1 MTTSCFSRCC
11 LSNIPVSPI
20 LTTCCDQIR
29 LKSKKLHNGISLL
42 GDIFGVLGSS
52 TIIAKASLN
61 SGRQDSLTRLTSLEN
76 ACGLALGLNNCVDTA
91 TLLSQL
97 LTGAMFYE
105 VDSSTGSFKVVT
117 KSIQKSNGEIEV
129 TSSRLL
135 RSPLAIASKVT
146 RLAAKA
152 TGNVCCFS
160 NLKLVNLGKH
170 AKGLGSIAT
179 GLSAISSACG
189 AADDVVSI
197 VSALRST
204 DLEPSV
210 ENFIQRRLTLRE
222 KIYSFLCNCVDLVA
236 DILCL
241 FVAFAPALLGPQ
253 SAIII
258 GSFWMMSSVLNFVQD
273 FISL

>member
-1 MTTSCFSRCC
+1 M
-11 LSNIPVSPI
+11 
-20 LTTCCDQIR
+20 
-29 LKSKKLHNGISLL
+29 
-42 GDIFGVLGSS
+42 
-52 TIIAKASLN
+52 IAKASLN